1 MTRDYGMR
9 VFVPRLEVSC
19 LEVKNM
25 NYTNKGNKPTKTGFG
40 EGVLAAAQ
48 RDSNV
53 VGLGADITNSV
64 GMNLFAE
71 AFPER
76 FVSMGIAEQ
85 DAVATAAGLALSG
98 KIPVFSTYGVFA
110 AHRAND
116 QIRVSVCYNNVHV
129 VIGGA
134 HAGVSV
140 GPDGATHQAL
150 EDIAAMRVL
159 PNMTVISP
167 CDATQAKI
175 ATEKAILECKGPVY
189 VRFGREAVP
198 DFTDEKQDF
207 EIGKAQLM
215 REGSD
220 ITLVATGH
228 EVWESLEAAHMLEHM
243 GVSARV
249 INMHTIKPLD
259 GEILVKAAE
268 DTRLIFTVE
277 EHQIAGGLGGAVTE
291 FLAENHPIR
300 VCRIGMDDR
309 FGESGQA
316 SALMHKFGLDAAGI
330 VHRVLDIMSNEDF
343 SIYVRK
349 MGKPF
354 DTYIRKLYDSKMLYE
369 GYDYHDESTFANC
382 HDTKVYQHYIAQG
395 KRGHEVLETLARALH
410 DHFITHQLYKMLDL
424 YDEKDVVGIMGGHAK
439 RRDDPQYRQI
449 VLLSKKLTEMGRL
462 MVTGGGP
469 GAMEAAH
476 LGAWMAGRSE
486 AEVDEAIDMLKPS
499 PTYKD
504 EGWLRRSFEVMERFP
519 RITDRRSLAIPTYY
533 YGHEPTAPFATHIA
547 KYFDNSVR
555 EDGVVTIAKGGIIYT
570 PGSAGTMQE
579 IFQDAGQ
586 NHYESEG
593 YASPMIFLG
602 KDYYTNV
609 MPAYTILKSLSDKGL
624 YKNMILTISDDNDE
638 IIDAIVRFREGS

>member
-1 MTRDYGMR
+1 
-9 VFVPRLEVSC
+9 
-19 LEVKNM
+19 M
-25 NYTNKGNKPTKTGFG
+25 NYTNKGNKATKTGFG

-48 RDSNV
+48 KDNRV

-64 GMNLFAE
+64 GMNLFAD

-76 FVSMGIAEQ
+76 FFSMGIAEQ
-85 DAVATAAGLALSG
+85 DAVTTAAGLALSG

-116 QIRVSVCYNNVHV
+116 QIRISVCYNNVHV

-150 EDIAAMRVL
+150 EDIATMRVL

-175 ATEKAILECKGPVY
+175 ATEKAILECEGPVY

-198 DFTDEKQDF
+198 DFTDENQYF
-207 EIGKAQLM
+207 EIGKAQIM
-215 REGSD
+215 REGTD

-228 EVWESLEAAHMLEHM
+228 EVWESLEAAHKLERL
-243 GVSARV
+243 GISTRV

-259 GEILVKAAE
+259 GDILKKAADE
-268 DTRLIFTVE
+268 TRLIFTVE
-277 EHQIAGGLGGAVTE
+277 EHQVAGGLGSAVAE
-291 FLAENHPIR
+291 FFCENHPIR
-300 VCRIGMDDR
+300 VYRIGMNDR

-316 SALMHKFGLDAAGI
+316 SALMHKFELDAAGI
-330 VHRVLDIMSNEDF
+330 VKRVLNEVGKDDLSLF
-343 SIYVRK
+343 IPK
-349 MGKPF
+349 LGKPYS
-354 DTYIRKLYDSKMLYE
+354 TYPKGLYTSKILYR
-369 GYDYHDESTFANC
+369 GYDYHDESTFETC
-382 HDTKVYQHYIAQG
+382 YDTKVYRHYINQG
-395 KRGHEVLETLARALH
+395 KQGHSVRETLARSLH
-410 DHFITHQLYKMLDL
+410 DHFISHALQNLLSL
-424 YDEKDVVGIMGGHAK
+424 YDEKDVIGIMGSHALS
-439 RRDDPQYRQI
+439 RIDPGYRQI
-449 VLLSKKLTEMGRL
+449 VFLSKKLTEMGKL

-469 GAMEAAH
+469 GAMEATH

-486 AEVDEAIDMLKPS
+486 AETNEAVNMLIPS

-504 EGWLRRSFEVMERFP
+504 EGWLCRSFEVMEHFP
-519 RITDRRSLAIPTYY
+519 MKTDYRSLAIPTWY
-533 YGHEPTAPFATHIA
+533 YGHEPTAPFATDIA

-555 EDGVVTIAKGGIIYT
+555 EDGIVTIAKGGIIYT

-586 NHYESEG
+586 NHYESVG

-602 KDYYTNV
+602 KEYYTHY
-609 MPAYTILKSLSDKGL
+609 MPAYTLLKDLSDRGVF
-624 YKNMILTISDDNDE
+624 KNMILTISDDNDE
-638 IIDAIVRFREGS
+638 IIDAIMRFREER

>member
-1 MTRDYGMR
+1 M
-9 VFVPRLEVSC
+9 
-19 LEVKNM
+19 K
-25 NYTNKGNKPTKTGFG
+25 YTNKGNKATKTGFG

-48 RDSNV
+48 KDNRV

-71 AFPER
+71 AYPER
-76 FVSMGIAEQ
+76 FFSMGIAEQ

-98 KIPVFSTYGVFA
+98 KKPVFSTYGVFA

-116 QIRVSVCYNNVHV
+116 QIRISVCYNDVHV

-175 ATEKAILECKGPVY
+175 ATEKAILECDGPVY
-189 VRFGREAVP
+189 VRFGREPVP
-198 DFTDEKQDF
+198 DFTAEDQEF

-215 REGSD
+215 HEGDD

-228 EVWESLEAAHMLEHM
+228 EVWEALEAAHMLEHLNITT
-243 GVSARV
+243 RV

-259 GEILVKAAE
+259 GEILIKAAE
-268 DTRLIFTVE
+268 DTRLIFTIE

-300 VCRIGMDDR
+300 VCRIGMNDR

-316 SALMHKFGLDAAGI
+316 SALVHKFGLDAAGI
-330 VHRVLDIMSNEDF
+330 VHRVLEIMSNQDF

-354 DTYIRKLYDSKMLYE
+354 DTYIKKLYDSKMLYE
-369 GYDYHDESTFANC
+369 GYDYHNESTFANC
-382 HDTKVYQHYIAQG
+382 HDTKVYQHYLAQG
-395 KRGHEVLETLARALH
+395 KRGHNVLETLARALH
-410 DHFITHQLYKMLDL
+410 DHFITYQLYKMLDL
-424 YDEKDVVGIMGGHAK
+424 YDEKDVIGVMGGHAK

-449 VLLSKKLTEMGRL
+449 VFLSKKLTEMGRL

-469 GAMEAAH
+469 GAMEATH

-486 AEVDEAIDMLKPS
+486 AEVNKAVDMLMPS

-519 RITDRRSLAIPTYY
+519 MKTNYRSLAIPTYY
-533 YGHEPTAPFATHIA
+533 YGHEPTAPFATDIA

-555 EDGVVTIAKGGIIYT
+555 EDGIVTIAKGGIIYT

-593 YASPMIFLG
+593 YASPMIFMG

-609 MPAYTILKSLSDKGL
+609 MPAYTLLKDLSDRGL

-638 IIDAIVRFREGS
+638 IVEAIVRFREGK

>member
-1 MTRDYGMR
+1 MEYQ
-9 VFVPRLEVSC
+9 
-19 LEVKNM
+19 
-25 NYTNKGNKPTKTGFG
+25 NKGNKPTKIGFG

-48 RDSNV
+48 KNNNV
-53 VGLGADITNSV
+53 VGLGADITASV

-76 FVSMGIAEQ
+76 FFSMGIAEQ

-116 QIRVSVCYNNVHV
+116 QIRISVCYNNVHV

-150 EDIAAMRVL
+150 EDIATMRVL

-175 ATEKAILECKGPVY
+175 ATEKAILECNGPVY
-189 VRFGREAVP
+189 IRFGREPMP
-198 DFTDEKQDF
+198 DFTAENQKF

-215 REGSD
+215 RDGTD

-228 EVWESLEAAHMLEHM
+228 EVWEALKAAHMLDHM
-243 GVSARV
+243 GISARV
-249 INMHTIKPLD
+249 INIHTIKPLD
-259 GEILVKAAE
+259 GEIINKAAE
-268 DTRLIFTVE
+268 DTRMIFTIE
-277 EHQIAGGLGGAVTE
+277 EHQIAGGLGSAVTE

-316 SALMHKFGLDAAGI
+316 AVLMHKFGLDAAGI
-330 VHRVLDIMSNEDF
+330 VHRVLEIVSNQDF

-349 MGKPF
+349 LGKPF
-354 DTYIRKLYDSKMLYE
+354 DSYIRKLYDSKMLYD
-369 GYDYHDESTFANC
+369 GYDYRDESTFANC
-382 HDTKVYQHYIAQG
+382 HDTKVYEHYIAQG
-395 KRGHEVLETLARALH
+395 KRGHDVLETLARALH

-424 YDEKDVVGIMGGHAK
+424 YDEKDVIGVMGGHAM

-449 VLLSKKLTEMGRL
+449 VFLSKKLTEMGRL

-486 AEVDEAIDMLKPS
+486 AETNEAVDMLIPS
-499 PTYKD
+499 STYKD
-504 EGWLRRSFEVMERFP
+504 KGWLRRSFEVIERFP
-519 RITDRRSLAIPTYY
+519 RVTDYRSLAIPTYY
-533 YGHEPTAPFATHIA
+533 YGHEPTAPFATDIA

-555 EDGVVTIAKGGIIYT
+555 EDGIVTIAKGGIIYT

-593 YASPMIFLG
+593 YASPMIFMG
-602 KDYYTNV
+602 KDYYTKY
-609 MPAYTILKSLSDKGL
+609 MPAYTLLKDLSDRGIF
-624 YKNMILTISDDNDE
+624 KNMILTISDDNEE
-638 IIDAIVRFREGS
+638 IIEAIVRFKEGK

>member
-1 MTRDYGMR
+1 
-9 VFVPRLEVSC
+9 
-19 LEVKNM
+19 M
-25 NYTNKGNKPTKTGFG
+25 NYINKGNKPSKAGFG

-48 RDSNV
+48 KDNRV

-71 AFPER
+71 ALPER
-76 FVSMGIAEQ
+76 FLSMGIAEQ
-85 DAVATAAGLALSG
+85 DAVATAAGLALGG

-116 QIRVSVCYNNVHV
+116 QIRVSVCYNNAHV

-150 EDIAAMRVL
+150 EDIATMRVL

-189 VRFGREAVP
+189 VRFGREPMP
-198 DFTDEKQDF
+198 DFTDENQEF

-215 REGSD
+215 RDGSD

-228 EVWESLEAAHMLEHM
+228 EVWEALEAAHMLEHM
-243 GVSARV
+243 NVSVRV

-259 GEILVKAAE
+259 GDILNKAAE
-268 DTRLIFTVE
+268 ETRMIFTIE
-277 EHQIAGGLGGAVTE
+277 EHQIAGGLGSAVTE

-300 VCRIGMDDR
+300 VCRIGMNDR
-309 FGESGQA
+309 FGESGQPF
-316 SALMHKFGLDAAGI
+316 ALMHKFGLDAAGI
-330 VHRVLDIMSNEDF
+330 VHRVLEITSNKDF
-343 SIYVRK
+343 SVYVRK
-349 MGKPF
+349 LGKPF
-354 DTYIRKLYDSKMLYE
+354 DTIINKLYDSKRLYE
-369 GYDYHDESTFANC
+369 GYDYHDESTFENC
-382 HDTKVYQHYIAQG
+382 YDTKVYRHYIAQG
-395 KRGHEVLETLARALH
+395 KRGHDVLETLARALH

-424 YDEKDVVGIMGGHAK
+424 YDEKDVIGVMGGHAK

-486 AEVDEAIDMLKPS
+486 AEVDDAIAILAPS
-499 PTYKD
+499 PTFRD
-504 EGWLRRSFEVMERFP
+504 EGWLRRSFQVMEWFP
-519 RITDRRSLAIPTYY
+519 LQSDYHSLAIPTWY
-533 YGHEPTAPFATHIA
+533 YGHEPTAPFATDIA

-593 YASPMIFLG
+593 YASPMIFMG
-602 KDYYTNV
+602 KDYYTNY
-609 MPAYTILKSLSDKGL
+609 MPAYTLLKDLSDRGV
-624 YKNMILTISDDNDE
+624 YKNMLLTISDDNNE
-638 IIDAIVRFREGS
+638 IIDAIVRFKEGK

>member
-1 MTRDYGMR
+1 M
-9 VFVPRLEVSC
+9 E
-19 LEVKNM
+19 
-25 NYTNKGNKPTKTGFG
+25 YTNKGNKATKLGFG

-48 RDSNV
+48 KDNRV

-71 AFPER
+71 AYPDR
-76 FVSMGIAEQ
+76 FFSMGIAEQ
-85 DAVATAAGLALSG
+85 DAVATAAGLALGG

-116 QIRVSVCYNNVHV
+116 QIRISVCYNNVHV

-175 ATEKAILECKGPVY
+175 ATEKAILEAQGPVY
-189 VRFGREAVP
+189 VRFGREPVP
-198 DFTDEKQDF
+198 DFTDENQTF
-207 EIGKAQLM
+207 EIGKGQLIQ
-215 REGSD
+215 EGSD
-220 ITLVATGH
+220 VTIVATGH
-228 EVWESLEAAHMLEHM
+228 EVWEALKAAHMLNHV
-243 GVSARV
+243 GISARV

-259 GEILVKAAE
+259 GEILNKAADE
-268 DTRLIFTVE
+268 TRMIFTVE
-277 EHQIAGGLGGAVTE
+277 EHQIAGGLGSAV
-291 FLAENHPIR
+291 AEYLSEHHPIR
-300 VCRIGMDDR
+300 VCRIGMNDR

-316 SALMHKFGLDAAGI
+316 AALMHKFGMDAAGI
-330 VHRVLDIMSNEDF
+330 VNRVLEEVAKDDLSVFIP
-343 SIYVRK
+343 K
-349 MGKPF
+349 MDKPF
-354 DTYIRKLYDSKMLYE
+354 STYPKRLYTSKILYD
-369 GYDYHDESTFANC
+369 GYDFHDESTFETC
-382 HDTKVYQHYIAQG
+382 YDTKVYKHYINQG
-395 KRGHEVLETLARALH
+395 KRGHEVRETLARSLH
-410 DHFITHQLYKMLDL
+410 DHFITYHLYRLLDL
-424 YDEKDVVGIMGGHAK
+424 YDEKMVIGIMGGHAK

-449 VLLSKKLTEMGRL
+449 VFLSKRLTEMGRL

-469 GAMEAAH
+469 GAMEATH

-486 AEVDEAIDMLKPS
+486 AEVNEAVDMLMSS

-519 RITDRRSLAIPTYY
+519 LQTDFRSLAIPTWY
-533 YGHEPTAPFATHIA
+533 YGHEPTAPFATDIA

-555 EDGVVTIAKGGIIYT
+555 EDGIVTVAKGGIIYT

-593 YASPMIFLG
+593 FASPMIFMG
-602 KDYYTNV
+602 KDYYTHC
-609 MPAYTILKSLSDKGL
+609 MPAYSLLKALSDKGL
-624 YKNMILTISDDNDE
+624 FKNMLLTISDDNDE
-638 IIDAIVRFREGS
+638 IIEAIVRFKEGK

>member
-1 MTRDYGMR
+1 MEY
-9 VFVPRLEVSC
+9 E
-19 LEVKNM
+19 
-25 NYTNKGNKPTKTGFG
+25 NKGNKPTKTGFS

-48 RDSNV
+48 QDKRV

-64 GMNLFAE
+64 GMNFFAE
-71 AFPER
+71 AFSER
-76 FVSMGIAEQ
+76 FFSMGIAEQ

-116 QIRVSVCYNNVHV
+116 QIRISVCYNNVHV

-150 EDIAAMRVL
+150 EDIATMRVL

-167 CDATQAKI
+167 CDATQTKI

-198 DFTDEKQDF
+198 DFTSEKQDF
-207 EIGKAQLM
+207 QIGKAQLM

-243 GVSARV
+243 GISARV

-309 FGESGQA
+309 FGESGHA
-316 SALMHKFGLDAAGI
+316 SALLHKFGLDAAGI
-330 VHRVLDIMSNEDF
+330 VHRVLDIMSNQDF

-349 MGKPF
+349 LGKPF
-354 DTYIRKLYDSKMLYE
+354 DTYIRKLYDSKRLYE
-369 GYDYHDESTFANC
+369 GYDYHDESTFENC
-382 HDTKVYQHYIAQG
+382 YDTKVYRHYIAQG

-410 DHFITHQLYKMLDL
+410 DHFITHELYKMLDL

-449 VLLSKKLTEMGRL
+449 VFLCKKLTEMDRL
-462 MVTGGGP
+462 IVTGGGP

-504 EGWLRRSFEVMERFP
+504 EGWLRHSFEVMERFP
-519 RITDRRSLAIPTYY
+519 RMTDHRSLAIPTYY
-533 YGHEPTAPFATHIA
+533 YGHEPTAPFATDIA

-602 KDYYTNV
+602 KDYYTNYI
-609 MPAYTILKSLSDKGL
+609 PAYTLLKDLSDRGI
-624 YKNMILTISDDNDE
+624 YKNMILAISDDNDE
-638 IIDAIVRFREGS
+638 IIEALERFKQGKV